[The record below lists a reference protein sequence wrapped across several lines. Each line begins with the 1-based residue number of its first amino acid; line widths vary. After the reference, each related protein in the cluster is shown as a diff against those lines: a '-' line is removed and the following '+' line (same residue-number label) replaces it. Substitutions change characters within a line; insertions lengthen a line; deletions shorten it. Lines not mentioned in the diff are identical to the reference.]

1 VRLRFPTL
9 PTGIPLR
16 AEHGAD
22 VPTATWFA
30 LRPVW
35 TGPLASM
42 LTDIGT
48 VYSRDELWDGVVA
61 GIDDPDDTTVRLMAV
76 SSISTS

>member
-1 VRLRFPTL
+1 
-9 PTGIPLR
+9 
-16 AEHGAD
+16 
-22 VPTATWFA
+22 
-30 LRPVW
+30 
-35 TGPLASM
+35 M